1 MADVVKEAKEF
12 ASRSPVVYR
21 RGTFDDA
28 YTSFTI
34 FEYSLADLMRR
45 MGSTETTSA
54 ADPQA
59 LARMWEERRSLYE
72 HLAQTAEHFWL
83 AERDGQAIGF
93 SRSIKRDGIR
103 QLTEF
108 FILPDY
114 QSAGV
119 GKALL
124 ARAFPDDGARG
135 RSILSSPDPSAQV
148 LYLKSGVWPS
158 FSIYYL
164 WRKPERTVVESDLLF
179 EAITDSPGELA
190 LLGELD
196 EELVGFRPDIDH
208 SWLLSDRA
216 GYLYT
221 RGGQAVGYGYLGKR
235 NGPFGLLDNRDFP
248 AVLAHAETA
257 AHEAGY
263 KHFGLEVPMPNRPAV
278 TYLLE
283 RGFRLEP
290 FTIQFMSDSDL
301 GQMANYILTNPP
313 FFL

>member
-1 MADVVKEAKEF
+1 MAEVVKQDKDAPPK
-12 ASRSPVVYR
+12 SPVVYR
-21 RGTFDDA
+21 RGTVDDA

-34 FEYSLADLMRR
+34 FEYSLADLMQR

-54 ADPQA
+54 ADPEA
-59 LARMWEERRSLYE
+59 LARMWAERRTLYE

-83 AERDGQAIGF
+83 AEQDGQAIGF

-119 GKALL
+119 GKELL
-124 ARAFPDDGARG
+124 ARAFPADGARG
-135 RSILSSPDPSAQV
+135 RSILSSPDPSAQA
-148 LYLKSGVWPS
+148 LYLKAGVWPS
-158 FSIYYL
+158 FSIYYF
-164 WRKPERTVVESDLLF
+164 WRKPEKTAVESDLVF

-196 EELVGFRPDIDH
+196 EELVGFRRDIDH
-208 SWLLSDRA
+208 RWLLSDRA

-221 RGGQAVGYGYLGKR
+221 RAGQAVGYGYLGKR

-248 AVLAHAETA
+248 AALAHAETA
-257 AHEAGY
+257 AHDADH
-263 KHFGLEVPMPNRPAV
+263 KHFGLEVPMPNRLAV